1 MVLSRKAAWY
11 TASMIPRAVVFD
23 LGNVF
28 VHVDSGKGVAALTR
42 RGVPREMFDGGGVV
56 RSLLHAYE
64 RGEIDTQ
71 AFHEA
76 VCGRLDTVPL
86 ARFCEIY
93 CDIFT
98 PVQAMID
105 VNDALRGSGL
115 PTYVL
120 SNTSV
125 LHFEHLRARYEFMA
139 RFDRYFLSYEIGS
152 VKPQPAI
159 YEAVER
165 GLALRGGEIA
175 YIDDAR
181 ENVEAALERG
191 WAAIHH
197 TEPARTVAALREL
210 GLL

>member
-1 MVLSRKAAWY
+1 
-11 TASMIPRAVVFD
+11 MIPRAVVFD

-28 VHVDSGKGVAALTR
+28 VRVDAGKGVGVLTR
-42 RGVPREMFDGGGVV
+42 CGVPRERFDDGGIV
-56 RSLLHAYE
+56 RSLLHPYE
-64 RGEIDTQ
+64 RGEIDTH
-71 AFHEA
+71 AFHAA
-76 VCGRLDTVPL
+76 VCGTLDTVPL

-105 VNDALRGSGL
+105 VNDALRRKGS
-115 PTYVL
+115 PTHLL

-125 LHFEHLRARYEFMA
+125 LHFEHLRAHYAFMA
-139 RFDRYFLSYEIGS
+139 RFDRYFLSYELGC

-165 GLALRGGEIA
+165 GLGLRSRELVF
-175 YIDDAR
+175 IDDAR
-181 ENVEAALERG
+181 ENIEAARERG
-191 WAAIHH
+191 WTAIHH
-197 TEPARTVAALREL
+197 TEPAGTVAALREL

>member
-1 MVLSRKAAWY
+1 
-11 TASMIPRAVVFD
+11 MIPRAVVFD

-28 VHVDSGKGVAALTR
+28 VQVDAGKGVAALTR
-42 RGVPREMFDGGGVV
+42 CGVPREMFDGGGVV

-64 RGEIDTQ
+64 RGEIGTQ

-105 VNDALRGSGL
+105 VNNALRGCGL
-115 PTYVL
+115 PTYLL

-125 LHFEHLRARYEFMA
+125 LHFEHLRAQYEFMA
-139 RFDRYFLSYEIGS
+139 RFDRYFLSYELGCM
-152 VKPQPAI
+152 KPEPAI
-159 YEAVER
+159 YEAVEEAL
-165 GLALRGGEIA
+165 GLRSRELVFM
-175 YIDDAR
+175 DDAR
-181 ENVEAALERG
+181 ENVEAARARG
-191 WAAIHH
+191 WTAIHH
-197 TEPARTVAALREL
+197 TDPARTLAALREL